1 MYCVYILKN
10 KNKSYIG
17 MTNDFLNRWE
27 QHNCYKKGG
36 AKYTTGN
43 LQNNCWEP
51 ICIIDGFKNK
61 SEAMQCEWKC
71 KRAHGY
77 LNRVKNVSH
86 LIEHSEKWTK
96 NSPVI
101 KDQNLKVYL
110 RNEFKKYFEIETRE
124 LSWF

>member
-77 LNRVKNVSH
+77 LNRIKNVSH

-96 NSPVI
+96 NSPLI

-110 RNEFKKYFEIETRE
+110 RNEFKKYFEIETGE

>member
-1 MYCVYILKN
+1 
-10 KNKSYIG
+10 

-110 RNEFKKYFEIETRE
+110 RNEFKKYFEIETGE

>member
-1 MYCVYILKN
+1 MYCVYLLKN

-17 MTNDFLNRWE
+17 MTNDFLRRWE

-51 ICIIDGFKNK
+51 ICIIDGFLTK

-71 KRAHGY
+71 KRAKGY
-77 LNRVKNVSH
+77 LGRVKHISDLLEN
-86 LIEHSEKWTK
+86 SERWTK
-96 NSPVI
+96 NSPII
-101 KDQNLKVYL
+101 KEQDLKLYVKYDYKK
-110 RNEFKKYFEIETRE
+110 NFKNSYE
-124 LSWF
+124 LFWF

>member
-71 KRAHGY
+71 KRAKGY

-86 LIEHSEKWTK
+86 LMEHSDRWTT
-96 NSPVI
+96 NSPLI
-101 KDQNLKVYL
+101 KEQNLKIYL
-110 RNEFKKYFEIETRE
+110 RNEFKKYFEIETGE
-124 LSWF
+124 LFWF

>member
-110 RNEFKKYFEIETRE
+110 RNEFKKYFEIETGE